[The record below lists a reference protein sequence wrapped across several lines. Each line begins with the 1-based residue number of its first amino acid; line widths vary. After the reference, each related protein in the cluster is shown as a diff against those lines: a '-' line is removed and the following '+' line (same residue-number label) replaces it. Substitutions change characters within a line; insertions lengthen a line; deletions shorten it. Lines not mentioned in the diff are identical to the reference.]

1 MSKENQRSH
10 LEGEGWDGP
19 PVWMTSA
26 VCLSFTPSLP
36 LLLHYTW
43 LLAWTFFLVY
53 PVMESFCKP
62 EGRWKFFKPQKSIW
76 LWNLSW
82 GATEVK
88 GFSHQKWHNDLFC
101 IYLMLI
107 ANLKREKGG
116 DGLTRKKGHWSEIT
130 WGSCSSVGC
139 ILTTY
144 QTTRWL

>member
-1 MSKENQRSH
+1 M
-10 LEGEGWDGP
+10 
-19 PVWMTSA
+19 A
-26 VCLSFTPSLP
+26 VSLNI
-36 LLLHYTW
+36 
-43 LLAWTFFLVY
+43 FLVY

-62 EGRWKFFKPQKSIW
+62 EGRWKFVKPQKSIW

-88 GFSHQKWHNDLFC
+88 RFSNQKWHNDLFC

-107 ANLKREKGG
+107 AKLKREKGG

-144 QTTRWL
+144 QTAIKTLHISGWSGKLKLKEYTFSGTQVAKRQNICLLTKARSSQC